1 MRGLDSGYIV
11 TAVETKGFA
20 ENGEGEEGVK
30 DNFMYF
36 WPEQLE
42 GWHWLVGVQDLSGEH
57 IHYAYITRC
66 PCRDV
71 RYGAEF
77 TNFGLREIHTWG
89 LWKAVSKVLPVSCN
103 PLCIRVGLWDQQ
115 NLVI

>member
-11 TAVETKGFA
+11 TAVET
-20 ENGEGEEGVK
+20 GEREEGVK
-30 DNFMYF
+30 DNFIYF
-36 WPEQLE
+36 WPE
-42 GWHWLVGVQDLSGEH
+42 GWDGLAGVQELSGGH
-57 IHYAYITRC
+57 IHYEYITRC

-77 TNFGLREIHTWG
+77 TNSGLREIHTWG
-89 LWKAVSKVLPVSCN
+89 LWKAVSKILSPSCN
-103 PLCIRVGLWDQQ
+103 PLCNCIRVGLWDQQ